1 MMANKEDYPKPAR
14 AIGYDEMMHYT
25 DQLAIQ
31 VRDYAPDEIIGVARS
46 GLPFAAFIGQKLGLD
61 VGYFNPK
68 VGRYLQANDASRRVY
83 FVDENFVSGGTQRE
97 IREFM
102 AQHHPEVEYQIGC
115 VMLDLFCPDRA
126 CDHGV
131 LLDFWADSMACF
143 FKGCD
148 ISVDRGVRFRDADAS
163 V

>member
-1 MMANKEDYPKPAR
+1 MML
-14 AIGYDEMMHYT
+14 YT
-25 DQLAIQ
+25 DQLALKVQ
-31 VRDYAPDEIIGVARS
+31 EYAPDEIIGVARS
-46 GLPFAAFIGQKLGLD
+46 GLPFATFIAQKLGLD

-68 VGRYLQANDASRRVY
+68 HGRYMQARESSKRVY
-83 FVDENFVSGGTQRE
+83 FVDENFVSGGTQQE

-102 AQHHPEVEYQIGC
+102 AQNHPTIQYAMGC
-115 VMLDLFCPDRA
+115 VMLDLFCPDRD
-126 CDHGV
+126 CDHGT

-148 ISVDRGVRFRDADAS
+148 IDVDRGVRFRDDS